1 MIAQTSYWRTDPY
14 RFLFPIGYCLLVLGL
29 GVWSLEPL
37 GAFTRRETL
46 HALLLANGFLFAFA
60 AGILLSEVPRA
71 NSASQSQPGALLLT
85 VQAFALLA
93 LGAAALSGRYA
104 VAYAFHALAAVTLST
119 GLLRSLPRAGSLR
132 NPGSALAFTA
142 SLFAIAGAAT
152 GGLSEAGLLSPGF
165 GRAAALAGFQGFS
178 LLFVLA
184 CIRWTWEPNANAKPL
199 AILPMVLWLTAG
211 LGLDLASAFLPH
223 PETWVRLAYGA
234 RAAWIA
240 YYLRRPAGFAS
251 LFADLPVF
259 AWCIRAGSLFILA
272 GAILAV
278 AFPERALTFDH
289 IGFLAGFSWIAVT
302 AATGLM
308 VRRLAPSRRRTGTML
323 AALAGSALL
332 GAVATRTLAMDWDT
346 GQSALLPLAAAL
358 ALFPLLVWAIAVFP
372 TLAAGKEDAR
382 P

>member
-1 MIAQTSYWRTDPY
+1 MISEASNWRTDPY
-14 RFLFPIGYCLLVLGL
+14 RILFPIGYCLLVLGL

-71 NSASQSQPGALLLT
+71 NSASHPGAFQLT
-85 VQAFALLA
+85 VQAFSLLA
-93 LGAAALSGRYA
+93 LGAAALAGRFA
-104 VAYAFHALAAVTLST
+104 VAYAFHGLAALTLAT
-119 GLLRSLPRAGSLR
+119 TLARSLPRAGSLR

-142 SLFAIAGAAT
+142 SLFAIAGAAS
-152 GGLSEAGLLSPGF
+152 GGFSEAGLLPPGF

-184 CIRWTWEPNANAKPL
+184 CIRWTWEPGANAKPL
-199 AILPMVLWLTAG
+199 AIQPLAVWLG
-211 LGLDLASAFLPH
+211 VSLGLELASAFLPQ
-223 PETWVRLAYGA
+223 PDTAFRLAYAA

-259 AWCIRAGSLFILA
+259 AWCIRAGSMFILA

-278 AFPERALTFDH
+278 VFPDRALTFDH
-289 IGFLAGFSWIAVT
+289 IGFLAGFSWIAVS

-308 VRRLAPSRRRTGTML
+308 VRRLAPSRRRAGTLL

-346 GQSALLPLAAAL
+346 GKSALLPLAAAL
-358 ALFPLLVWAIAVFP
+358 ALFPLLVWAITVFP